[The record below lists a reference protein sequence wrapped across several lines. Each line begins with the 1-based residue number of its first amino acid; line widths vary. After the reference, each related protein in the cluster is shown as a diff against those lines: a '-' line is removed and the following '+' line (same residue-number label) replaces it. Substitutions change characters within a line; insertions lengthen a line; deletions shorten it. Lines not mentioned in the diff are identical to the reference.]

1 MFLMPYCKIMF
12 GLNETTK
19 KQFNNLSIGKGV
31 AHFPGNAESKPAC
44 RQAGV
49 AHLVVSRFL
58 HLPERDRS
66 SPDKTNVFI

>member
-1 MFLMPYCKIMF
+1 MKLQETNLIICRSAKVCHTFLATVK
-12 GLNETTK
+12 
-19 KQFNNLSIGKGV
+19 
-31 AHFPGNAESKPAC
+31 SKPAC